1 MYFLS
6 KLCVMQCIF
15 LVFSKKN
22 DVEILTEIKRN
33 ARRTI
38 YSSMNDTTYYLIPI

>member
-15 LVFSKKN
+15 LVFFSSSIKKN
-22 DVEILTEIKRN
+22 DDDICVRDSDRNQAEERTTNEI
-33 ARRTI
+33 
-38 YSSMNDTTYYLIPI
+38 IPS